1 MSVTMH
7 RMLVRTLMVLGIW
20 LMGLSASAQGV
31 RTVNG
36 RKFMVHTVQAGQTL
50 YAISRSFAVPVEDL
64 LAANPASAF
73 GLTIGQELLVP
84 LDAVQKKELKTAP
97 MLRTDGELLHTVR
110 KKETLYGIAKAYGL
124 ELNQLLERNPEA
136 INLNE
141 GMTLVI
147 PVEKVKGPRDAAL
160 APAIP
165 DGVVLHRVQLGET
178 LFSLTKQYGVE
189 EAAIRAAN
197 GGLPEG
203 LKAGDNVR
211 IPSAVVTVDTL
222 SMVDDHRKE
231 RYKVAFLLPF
241 SADQN
246 DSAMARAGVNEVPRY
261 YEPTR
266 IAIQFYDGA
275 LLAIDSLKSLGLNAD
290 INVLDVGDNAGTWGP
305 ILKDPTLLEND
316 LCIGPFH
323 RSAIEAL
330 TRARVKAHIVCP
342 VPQSSKVILGQPQVS
357 KITPT
362 RSDMILQ
369 TARYVAHAHAQDNII
384 LLRPSIATE
393 TDLQTQME
401 RALNNALAKQTGL
414 YRDSVVVARP
424 GAKDITS
431 LTAKLDASKLNVVV
445 VPSEDLEFVTRLVVK
460 LKPFADKN
468 RIVLVG
474 MESWTRFEAIAAQD
488 LDLLGYTFAATAFTD
503 RNNPKVQAFAKRF
516 REAYSSE
523 PDEYAYLGF
532 DVTFYFLKALMT
544 QGPSFA
550 NHFDLVHT
558 EPLHMGFRM
567 TSTGP
572 ENGYR
577 NEHAVMLQQKD
588 LELREVR

>member
-1 MSVTMH
+1 
-7 RMLVRTLMVLGIW
+7 MVVGIW
-20 LMGLSASAQGV
+20 LMGLSTSAQGV

-50 YAISRSFAVPVEDL
+50 YAISRSFAVPVDDL

-97 MLRTDGELLHTVR
+97 MLRTDGELIHTVR

-147 PVEKVKGPRDAAL
+147 PVAKVKGEHQGAL
-160 APAIP
+160 VPAIS
-165 DGVVLHRVQLGET
+165 DGAILHRVEPGET
-178 LFSLTKQYGVE
+178 LFSLSKEYGVD
-189 EAAIRAAN
+189 EATIRSAN

-203 LKAGDNVR
+203 LKAGSNVR
-211 IPSAVVTVDTL
+211 IPAAVAPLDTL
-222 SMVDDHRKE
+222 SMADDFRKE

-241 SADQN
+241 SADHN
-246 DSAMARAGVNEVPRY
+246 DSIMGQAGVNEVPRY

-266 IAIQFYDGA
+266 IAIQFYNGA
-275 LLAIDSLKSLGLNAD
+275 LLAIDSLQRLGLNAD
-290 INVLDVGDNAGTWGP
+290 ISVMDVGDNASTWGP
-305 ILKDPTLLEND
+305 VLKDPALLEND

-342 VPQSSKVILGQPQVS
+342 VPQSSKVILGQPLVS

-362 RSDMILQ
+362 RTDMILQ

-384 LLRPSIATE
+384 LVRPSIATE
-393 TDLQTQME
+393 AELQNQME
-401 RALNNALAKQTGL
+401 RALNNALAKQTGFH
-414 YRDSVVVARP
+414 RDSVVVARP
-424 GAKDITS
+424 GAKDMTS
-431 LTAKLDASKLNVVV
+431 LTVKLDATKLNVVV
-445 VPSEDLEFVTRLVVK
+445 LPSEDVEFVTRLVVK
-460 LKPFADKN
+460 LKPLADKY
-468 RIVLVG
+468 RLLLVG
-474 MESWTRFEAIAAQD
+474 MENWTRIESIAAQD

-503 RNNPKVQAFAKRF
+503 RNDPKVQAFAKRF
-516 REAYSSE
+516 RETYSAE

-550 NHFDLVHT
+550 KHFDLVHT

-577 NEHAVMLQQKD
+577 NEHAVMVQQKD

>member
-1 MSVTMH
+1 MATN
-7 RMLVRTLMVLGIW
+7 RILVRILMVLGIW
-20 LMGLSASAQGV
+20 LMGLSTSAQGV

-36 RKFMVHTVQAGQTL
+36 RKFMVHTVQAGQTV
-50 YAISRSFAVPVEDL
+50 YAISRSFAVPVDDL
-64 LAANPASAF
+64 LSANPAAAF

-97 MLRTDGELLHTVR
+97 MLRTDGELIHIVR

-141 GMTLVI
+141 GMSLVI
-147 PVEKVKGPRDAAL
+147 PVAKVKGTQEAAL
-160 APAIP
+160 LPATT
-165 DGVVLHRVQLGET
+165 DGVVLHRVQPGET
-178 LFSLTKQYGVE
+178 LFSLTQQYGVD
-189 EAAIRAAN
+189 EAAIRSAN

-203 LKAGDNVR
+203 LKAGNNVR
-211 IPSAVVTVDTL
+211 IPAAVAPVAAL
-222 SMVDDHRKE
+222 SMADDHRKD

-246 DSAMARAGVNEVPRY
+246 DSAMAQEGVNELPRY

-266 IAIQFYDGA
+266 IAIQFYNGA
-275 LLAIDSLKSLGLNAD
+275 LLAIDSLKGLGLNAD
-290 INVLDVGDNAGTWGP
+290 VTVLDVGDNAGTWGP
-305 ILKDPTLLEND
+305 VLKDPALLEND

-330 TRARVKAHIVCP
+330 TRAKVKAHIVCP
-342 VPQSSKVILGQPQVS
+342 VPQSSKVILGQPLVS

-362 RSDMILQ
+362 RSDMVLQ
-369 TARYVAHAHAQDNII
+369 TARYVAHTHAQENII
-384 LLRPSIATE
+384 LVRPLIASE
-393 TDLQTQME
+393 AELQTQME

-414 YRDSVVVARP
+414 YRDSVLIARP
-424 GAKDITS
+424 GAKDMTS
-431 LTAKLDASKLNVVV
+431 LIDKLDANKLNVVV
-445 VPSEDLEFVTRLVVK
+445 LPSEDVEFVTRLVVK
-460 LKPFADKN
+460 LKPLADN
-468 RIVLVG
+468 YRILLVG
-474 MESWTRFEAIAAQD
+474 MEIWTRFEAIAAQD
-488 LDLLGYTFAATAFTD
+488 LDLLGFTFAATAFTD
-503 RNNPKVQAFAKRF
+503 RMDPKVRSFVKKF
-516 REAYSSE
+516 RESYNSE
-523 PDEYAYLGF
+523 VDEYAYLGF

-550 NHFDLVHT
+550 NHFDLVRT